1 MILQGATLVLPT
13 GVDESGWVRIEGDR
27 IVEIGSRA
35 NGRIGATGKAD
46 EADEADE
53 VDPAADARSERV
65 SLTGGWLVPGFIDM
79 HCHGGDGASFAAADP
94 EQLERAAN
102 FHLRHGTTT
111 VLASLVTNPLDS
123 LLAQLDAV
131 AEHSRSDGPI
141 LGAHLEGPYLSHAR
155 CGAQNPDFLLE
166 PDLEHFGRLV
176 QAADGTCRM
185 MTLAPELP
193 GALKLIDAVRQS
205 GMIAAVGHT
214 DATYEQAV
222 EAFERGAAVAT
233 HLFNGMRGVHHR
245 EPGPVLAALD
255 SGAACEVINDGV
267 HVHPAVLR
275 LVADRDPGQ
284 LLLITDAIDAA
295 GVGDGRY
302 LLGGQSVRVHNGQA
316 RLDNGSL
323 AGSVLTMDQA
333 FRRAVRETGLAVID
347 AVAAASTNPA
357 RVLGLSQDRGAI
369 RVGLRADL
377 VHLDA
382 DFRPVAV
389 MRGGKWITTG

>member
-1 MILQGATLVLPT
+1 
-13 GVDESGWVRIEGDR
+13 
-27 IVEIGSRA
+27 
-35 NGRIGATGKAD
+35 
-46 EADEADE
+46 
-53 VDPAADARSERV
+53 
-65 SLTGGWLVPGFIDM
+65 
-79 HCHGGDGASFAAADP
+79 
-94 EQLERAAN
+94 
-102 FHLRHGTTT
+102 
-111 VLASLVTNPLDS
+111 
-123 LLAQLDAV
+123 
-131 AEHSRSDGPI
+131 
-141 LGAHLEGPYLSHAR
+141 
-155 CGAQNPDFLLE
+155 
-166 PDLEHFGRLV
+166 
-176 QAADGTCRM
+176 
-185 MTLAPELP
+185 
-193 GALKLIDAVRQS
+193 
-205 GMIAAVGHT
+205 
-214 DATYEQAV
+214 
-222 EAFERGAAVAT
+222 
-233 HLFNGMRGVHHR
+233 MRGVHHR

-389 MRGGKWITTG
+389 MRGGQWITTG